1 MPILDTE
8 VIFAFNPKDKH
19 HKHALDLL
27 REIKSGKLRNIVIP
41 DTAIL
46 EFITVLKAKGVTIEG
61 ILLLLNALKTIM
73 KEYSIKET
81 KTLGIETLT
90 LALHFM
96 KKGASF
102 FDALLAA
109 SAKIIDNTIISDDTI
124 YDHLG
129 VQRIP
134 FGEERK
140 TNA

>member
-19 HKHALDLL
+19 HKHALNLL
-27 REIKSGKLRNIVIP
+27 KEIKSGKLRNIVIP

-46 EFITVLKAKGVTIEG
+46 EFITVLKAKKITIDD
-61 ILLLLNALKTIM
+61 ILSLLNALKTIM
-73 KEYSIKET
+73 KKYSIKET
-81 KTLGIETLT
+81 KTLSIETIT

-96 KKGASF
+96 KKGASY

-134 FGEERK
+134 LEKRK
-140 TNA
+140 NQH